1 MLIFSSHS
9 NTEIPFAARS
19 ALEGV
24 EATSVS
30 QNKAVLKPSE
40 PRPSAA
46 VCAFEPPPSTGTTP
60 SNAKDA
66 SLWRSAQTDSKL
78 RTTASSVFPSQTITL
93 RAKKARLW
101 DRTTA
106 CKLVGTGV
114 MVVFP
119 FVERTMRSLLAPSA
133 MIGVGEW
140 VEKITCP
147 VLRSSA
153 PPAVTNKDR
162 KSTRLNSSHL

>member
-66 SLWRSAQTDSKL
+66 SLWRSAQIDSKL
-78 RTTASSVFPSQTITL
+78 RTTASSVFPSQTTTL
-93 RAKKARLW
+93 RAKKARLC
-101 DRTTA
+101 DRTIGCSPDGTA
-106 CKLVGTGV
+106 II
-114 MVVFP
+114 VVFP
-119 FVERTMRSLLAPSA
+119 FTDRTIRSLLASSA

-140 VEKITCP
+140 VEKITWP
-147 VLRSSA
+147 ELRSSA
-153 PPAVTNKDR
+153 PPADKNNFR
-162 KSTRLNSSHL
+162 SEE